1 MKKAIFEEQTTKALK
16 IWQQAAKDRRKLRK
30 AGVVVDSSPSGFLS
44 VESTPSR
51 GTSPLHLLHKH
62 RPSSKSDPEGVLSS
76 PRSYQSDID
85 LSEIEGSTPNRH
97 DSRTQDQAGGNETL
111 IFHSLRLKI

>member
-1 MKKAIFEEQTTKALK
+1 MKKAIFEEQTAKALK
-16 IWQQAAKDRRKLRK
+16 KWQQAAKDRRKLRK

-62 RPSSKSDPEGVLSS
+62 RPSNKSDPEGVLSS
-76 PRSYQSDID
+76 PRSYQSDTDI
-85 LSEIEGSTPNRH
+85 LGIEGSTPDRH
-97 DSRTQDQAGGNETL
+97 ESRTQDQPGGNERITQ
-111 IFHSLRLKI
+111 H